1 MFVCGTGLPET
12 YFAAF
17 PDYVVHEDLTPSQA
31 PITLVVVTGDEVPAK
46 VIAKQVAR
54 RCSASPNWKW
64 EDVPHDDMQFLVFV
78 PSFEDLNILDGIQV
92 GVPTYGASMSVS
104 AWQTSEVPH
113 SHEIEKV

>member
-31 PITLVVVTGDEVPAK
+31 PITLMVVTGDEVPAK

-78 PSFEDLNILDGIQV
+78 PSFEDLNILDGIRSGCLLMGHLCQFQL
-92 GVPTYGASMSVS
+92 GRRRRCLTH
-104 AWQTSEVPH
+104 TR
-113 SHEIEKV
+113 